1 MNLDRSV
8 SHAQYLVLQT
18 AVEDVS
24 HLVAASGEGTER
36 KMDREVSR
44 VMGNVQVLIG
54 QHLHATAKEM
64 TERQLLT
71 FLKATLEMFIKE
83 LEVKLK

>member
-1 MNLDRSV
+1 MKLDRPV
-8 SHAQYLVLQT
+8 AHAQYAVLQI

-54 QHLHATAKEM
+54 QHLPATAKEM

-71 FLKATLEMFIKE
+71 FLKAALEMFVKE
-83 LEVKLK
+83 PEVKLK